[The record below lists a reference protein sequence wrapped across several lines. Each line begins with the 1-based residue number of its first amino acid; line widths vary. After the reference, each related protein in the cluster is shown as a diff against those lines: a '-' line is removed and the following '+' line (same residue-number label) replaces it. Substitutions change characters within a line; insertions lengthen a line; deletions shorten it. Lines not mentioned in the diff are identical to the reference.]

1 MNQEAESP
9 LVSVIVVNY
18 NGAAVLPRCLASL
31 AAQICRD
38 FEVIL
43 VDNASSDASLTTI
56 EADPPAV
63 PALRILHLERNL
75 GFAAA
80 NNLAARQAHGR
91 WLALLNNDAFPAPTW
106 LEELLAAARR
116 RPDCASFAS
125 RLLKADQPALLDG
138 AGDILHTSGLGWRRG
153 ANQPAESFG
162 LEEVEVF
169 SACAAAALYDRELF
183 LQTGGFDEDFVS
195 YHEDLELGFRL
206 RLLGKGCLY
215 APRAVVEHVGSASY
229 GADSEL
235 NVTYM
240 HRNFVWT
247 YWMDMP
253 GALFWKYLPA
263 HLLANLVFLISYS
276 LRGRLRAIW
285 RAKIQ
290 ALLGLPRALRKRRLR
305 QAQRTARPDE
315 IDRMLEHDWLAPY
328 TLGRRQ
334 NNISSLFG
342 RRGNQE

>member
-1 MNQEAESP
+1 MNQEVKTP

-18 NGAAVLPRCLASL
+18 NGAAVLPRCLESL
-31 AAQICRD
+31 AAQTVRD
-38 FEVIL
+38 FELMI
-43 VDNASSDASLTTI
+43 VDNASTDTSLAAA
-56 EADPPAV
+56 EAAQSAL
-63 PALRILHLERNL
+63 PALRILRLERNL

-80 NNLAARQAHGR
+80 NNLAARQAEGR

-125 RLLKADQPALLDG
+125 RLLKADQPELLDG
-138 AGDILHTSGLGWRRG
+138 AGDVLHTSGLGWRRG

-162 LEEVEVF
+162 LEEVDVF
-169 SACAAAALYDRELF
+169 SACAAAALYDKELF
-183 LQTGGFDEDFVS
+183 LQVGGFDEDFVS

-215 APRAVVEHVGSASY
+215 TPRAVVEHVGSASY
-229 GADSEL
+229 GADSQQ
-235 NVTYM
+235 NVTFM

-253 GALFWKYLPA
+253 GWLFWKYLPA
-263 HLLANLVFLISYS
+263 HLLANLVFLVSYS

-285 RAKIQ
+285 RAKFQ
-290 ALLGLPRALRKRRLR
+290 ALLGLPRALRKRRMR
-305 QAQRTARPDE
+305 QVQRTVRPED
-315 IDRMLEHDWLAPY
+315 IDRLLEHDWLAPY
-328 TLGRRQ
+328 TLGRRRQ
-334 NNISSLFG
+334 GIASLF
-342 RRGNQE
+342 RRREKRS